1 MEDLTLLVRSS
12 VLLQMHFTSRL
23 PQEPNEVPTQLV
35 AQLGRPGIC
44 AAARVESRATA
55 VRVMACMF
63 AVCEFRRSYW
73 LVSTRVMRV

>member
-1 MEDLTLLVRSS
+1 
-12 VLLQMHFTSRL
+12 MHFTSRL

-63 AVCEFRRSYW
+63 AVCDVFERSSRM
-73 LVSTRVMRV
+73 STKVVRESIGK